1 MFYKVGLKIY
11 LLGDVM
17 NLTNTMS
24 PQLFLY
30 EKIKPFGLPIAILM
44 LMVMMVIPLPSI
56 LLDIFFTTNILLS
69 LLILM
74 VALHTFRPLD
84 FSSFPTVLLFA
95 TILRLGLNVASTR
108 IVLSAGH
115 TGPDAAGKVIEAFGE
130 FVIAGNYVVGIFVF
144 AILIII
150 NLVVI
155 TKGAGRVSEV
165 SARFTLD
172 AMPGKQMA
180 IDADLNAG
188 LLTSEEAK
196 QRRDD
201 VAKEADFY
209 GSMDGASKFV
219 KGDAVAGI
227 LILLINIIG
236 GLIIGIAQHD
246 LPASVAAENYII
258 LSVGDGLVAQ
268 IPSLL
273 LAIATAIIV
282 TRVSTSQDLS
292 QQIGSQIGMKQA
304 WLPSAGVL
312 FLLGLIPG
320 MPNVLFLIASGLTFF
335 IWWRI
340 KQKEDETNDG
350 SDTINENGETVVK
363 EEKDDDN
370 SINLS
375 EIADNSAISMQLGY
389 GLIQMVD
396 DENDGPLIARITGVR
411 KQISK
416 ELGFI
421 IPPVRIRDDL
431 SLDANHYRIRIGQ
444 EIVAEDKVFPQLIL
458 AIPGESAQTKIE
470 GTDVKDPSFGMEA
483 TWIERHQ
490 QAKAE
495 NLGYMV
501 VEPES
506 VIATHLNQVLSSQ
519 ANELLGQDDVQALLD
534 NLSKTSPQLVS
545 STVPKLI
552 PLNILTSVLKLLLAE
567 RMPISDLRR
576 ILEVL
581 ASQNHK
587 NNSPLDIAESIRPA
601 ISGLLIQQIAP
612 LNSPLPVI
620 TFSAELEQMIVN
632 ISKQTGAN
640 GLILEASLIQK
651 IVTAV
656 NSVMEKM
663 QNENRKAVMITAPVI
678 RRDLSHML
686 RQHIPNLDV
695 LSFTEL
701 PDNKKIEVIANI
713 GSEEQNNN

>member
-1 MFYKVGLKIY
+1 
-11 LLGDVM
+11 M
-17 NLTNTMS
+17 NLTSTMS
-24 PQLFLY
+24 PQIFLY
-30 EKIKPFGLPIAILM
+30 EKIKPFGLPLAILM
-44 LMVMMVIPLPSI
+44 LMVMMVIPLPSV

-74 VALHTFRPLD
+74 VSLHTFRPLD

-108 IVLSAGH
+108 IVLSEGH

-188 LLTSEEAK
+188 LLTAEEAK
-196 QRRDD
+196 QRREDIS
-201 VAKEADFY
+201 KEADFY

-219 KGDAVAGI
+219 KGDAIAGI

-246 LPASVAAENYII
+246 LPVSTAAENYII

-292 QQIGSQIGMKQA
+292 QQIGSQIGIKQA
-304 WLPSAGVL
+304 WLPSGGVL

-320 MPNVLFLIASGLTFF
+320 MPNMLFLTASGLTFF
-335 IWWRI
+335 IWWKI
-340 KQKEDETNDG
+340 KQKDQNPNEENNILDNNSTIDSDG
-350 SDTINENGETVVK
+350 NK
-363 EEKDDDN
+363 KDDDN
-370 SINLS
+370 SIDLS
-375 EIADNSAISMQLGY
+375 EVADNSAISMQLGY

-396 DENDGPLIARITGVR
+396 DENDGPLIGRITGVR

-416 ELGFI
+416 DLGFI

-431 SLDANHYRIRIGQ
+431 ALEANHYRIRIGQ
-444 EIVAEDKVFPQLIL
+444 EIVAEDKVFPQLLL

-490 QAKAE
+490 QARAE

-501 VEPES
+501 VEPDS
-506 VIATHLNQVLSSQ
+506 VIATHLNQILSSQ
-519 ANELLGQDDVQALLD
+519 ASELLGQDDVQALLD

-552 PLNILTSVLKLLLAE
+552 PLNIITSVLKSLLAE

-581 ASQNHK
+581 ASQNNK
-587 NNSPLDIAESIRPA
+587 NASPIDIAETVRPA

-632 ISKQTGAN
+632 IAKQTGEN
-640 GLILEASLIQK
+640 GLILEANLIQK
-651 IVTAV
+651 IVTAI

-686 RQHIPNLDV
+686 RQHIPSLDV

-701 PDNKKIEVIANI
+701 PDNKKIEVVANI
-713 GSEEQNNN
+713 GSEEQNKN

>member
-1 MFYKVGLKIY
+1 
-11 LLGDVM
+11 M
-17 NLTNTMS
+17 NLTNTFGGPIS
-24 PQLFLY
+24 LP
-30 EKIKPFGLPIAILM
+30 EKIKPFGLPVAILM
-44 LMVMMVIPLPSI
+44 LMVMMVIPLPSF

-74 VALHTFRPLD
+74 VSIHTFRPLD

-196 QRRDD
+196 QRREDI
-201 VAKEADFY
+201 AKEADFY

-219 KGDAVAGI
+219 KGDAIAGI

-236 GLIIGIAQHD
+236 GLIIGIAQHN
-246 LPASVAAENYII
+246 LPVSTAAENYII

-292 QQIGSQIGMKQA
+292 KQIGSQIGVKQA
-304 WLPSAGVL
+304 WLPSACVL

-320 MPNVLFLIASGLTFF
+320 MPNTLFLLGSGLTFF
-335 IWWRI
+335 IWWMLQR
-340 KQKEDETNDG
+340 KNESFNEDTTLAD
-350 SDTINENGETVVK
+350 ENVDADNK
-363 EEKDDDN
+363 KDDN
-370 SINLS
+370 SISLS
-375 EIADNSAISMQLGY
+375 EIADNSSISMQLGY
-389 GLIQMVD
+389 GLIQLVD
-396 DENDGPLIARITGVR
+396 DENEGPLIARITGVR

-416 ELGFI
+416 ELGFVV
-421 IPPVRIRDDL
+421 PQVRIRDDL
-431 SLDANHYRIRIGQ
+431 TLEANHYRIRIGQ
-444 EIVAEDKVFPQLIL
+444 EIVAEDKIFPQLLL
-458 AIPGESAQTKIE
+458 AIPGDSAQTKIE
-470 GTDVKDPSFGMEA
+470 GTDVKDPSFNMDA
-483 TWIERHQ
+483 TWIEPHQ
-490 QAKAE
+490 QARAE

-501 VEPES
+501 VEPEA
-506 VIATHLNQVLSSQ
+506 VIATHLNQILSKQ
-519 ANELLGQDDVQALLD
+519 ASELLGQDDVQALLD

-552 PLNILTSVLKLLLAE
+552 SLSVLTSILKSLLAE
-567 RMPISDLRR
+567 KMPISDLKR

-581 ASQNHK
+581 AGQNIK
-587 NNSPLDIAESIRPA
+587 NMTPIELAEAVRPT

-612 LNSPLPVI
+612 LNSPLPII

-632 ISKQTGAN
+632 IAKQTGPN
-640 GLILEASLIQK
+640 GLILEANLIQK
-651 IVTAV
+651 IVNAINDV
-656 NSVMEKM
+656 IEKL
-663 QNENRKAVMITAPVI
+663 QSENRKAVMITAPVI

-701 PDNKKIEVIANI
+701 PDNKKIEVVANI
-713 GSEEQNNN
+713 GSDEQNKN

>member
-1 MFYKVGLKIY
+1 
-11 LLGDVM
+11 M
-17 NLTNTMS
+17 NLTSTLGG
-24 PQLFLY
+24 QFFIL
-30 EKIKPFGLPIAILM
+30 EKLKPFGLPLAILM
-44 LMVMMVIPLPSI
+44 LMVMMVIPLPAF
-56 LLDIFFTTNILLS
+56 LLDVFFTTNILLS

-74 VALHTFRPLD
+74 VSLHTFRPLD

-108 IVLSAGH
+108 IVLSSGH
-115 TGPDAAGKVIEAFGE
+115 TGSDAAGKVIEAFGE

-201 VAKEADFY
+201 IAKEADFY

-219 KGDAVAGI
+219 KGDAIAGI

-236 GLIIGIAQHD
+236 GLIIGIAQHN
-246 LPASVAAENYII
+246 LPVSTAAENYII

-292 QQIGSQIGMKQA
+292 KQIGTQIGIKQA

-312 FLLGLIPG
+312 FLLGIIPG
-320 MPNVLFLIASGLTFF
+320 MPNLLFLTASALTFF
-335 IWWRI
+335 IWWTI
-340 KQKEDETNDG
+340 KKQAESSGEINDK
-350 SDTINENGETVVK
+350 SVK
-363 EEKDDDN
+363 ENDEDKLDNTDDDN
-370 SINLS
+370 TLSLS

-389 GLIQMVD
+389 GLIQLVD

-416 ELGFI
+416 DLGFI
-421 IPPVRIRDDL
+421 IPQVRIRDDL
-431 SLDANHYRIRIGQ
+431 SLEANHYRIRIGQ
-444 EIVAEDKVFPQLIL
+444 EIVAEDKIFPQLLL
-458 AIPGESAQTKIE
+458 AIPGDSAQTKIE
-470 GTDVKDPSFGMEA
+470 GTDVKDPSFNMDA
-483 TWIERHQ
+483 TWIEPHQ
-490 QAKAE
+490 QARAE

-501 VEPES
+501 VEPEA
-506 VIATHLNQVLSSQ
+506 VIATHLNQILSKQ
-519 ANELLGQDDVQALLD
+519 AADLLGQDDVQALLD

-545 STVPKLI
+545 STVPKLV
-552 PLNILTSVLKLLLAE
+552 PLNILTSILKLLLIE
-567 RMPISDLRR
+567 NMPISDLKR

-581 ASQNHK
+581 ASLNVK
-587 NNSPLDIAESIRPA
+587 TMSPIELAEAIRPT
-601 ISGLLIQQIAP
+601 ISSLLIQQIAP
-612 LNSPLPVI
+612 LNNALPII

-632 ISKQTGAN
+632 IAKQTGAN
-640 GLILEASLIQK
+640 GLILEGSLIQK
-651 IVTAV
+651 IVSGI

-663 QNENRKAVMITAPVI
+663 QTENRKAVMITAPVI
-678 RRDLSHML
+678 RRDLSQML
-686 RQHIPNLDV
+686 RQHIPTLDV

-701 PDNKKIEVIANI
+701 PDNKKIEVVANI
-713 GSEEQNNN
+713 GSDEESNN

>member
-1 MFYKVGLKIY
+1 
-11 LLGDVM
+11 
-17 NLTNTMS
+17 
-24 PQLFLY
+24 
-30 EKIKPFGLPIAILM
+30 
-44 LMVMMVIPLPSI
+44 
-56 LLDIFFTTNILLS
+56 
-69 LLILM
+69 
-74 VALHTFRPLD
+74 
-84 FSSFPTVLLFA
+84 
-95 TILRLGLNVASTR
+95 
-108 IVLSAGH
+108 
-115 TGPDAAGKVIEAFGE
+115 VIEAFGE

-196 QRRDD
+196 QRREDI
-201 VAKEADFY
+201 AKEADFY

-219 KGDAVAGI
+219 KGDAIAGI

-236 GLIIGIAQHD
+236 GLIIGIAQHN
-246 LPASVAAENYII
+246 LPVSTAAENYII

-292 QQIGSQIGMKQA
+292 KQIGSQIGVKQA
-304 WLPSAGVL
+304 WLPSACVL

-320 MPNVLFLIASGLTFF
+320 MPNTLFLLGSGLTFF
-335 IWWRI
+335 VWWMLRKKSEELEEDI
-340 KQKEDETNDG
+340 KISDENNDIED
-350 SDTINENGETVVK
+350 VK
-363 EEKDDDN
+363 DEN
-370 SINLS
+370 SISLS

-389 GLIQMVD
+389 GLIQLVD
-396 DENDGPLIARITGVR
+396 DENEGPLIARITGVR

-416 ELGFI
+416 ELGFV
-421 IPPVRIRDDL
+421 IPQVRIRDDL
-431 SLDANHYRIRIGQ
+431 TLEANHYRIRIGQ
-444 EIVAEDKVFPQLIL
+444 EIVAEDKIFPQLLL
-458 AIPGESAQTKIE
+458 AIPGDSAQTKIE
-470 GTDVKDPSFGMEA
+470 GTDVKDPSFNMDA
-483 TWIERHQ
+483 TWIEPHQ
-490 QAKAE
+490 QARAE

-501 VEPES
+501 VEPEA
-506 VIATHLNQVLSSQ
+506 VIATHLNQILSKQ
-519 ANELLGQDDVQALLD
+519 AYELLGQDDVQALLD

-545 STVPKLI
+545 SAVPKLI
-552 PLNILTSVLKLLLAE
+552 PLNILTSILKSLLAE
-567 RMPISDLRR
+567 KMPISDLKR

-581 ASQNHK
+581 ASQNIK
-587 NNSPLDIAESIRPA
+587 NMSPIELAEAVRPT

-612 LNSPLPVI
+612 LNSPLPII

-632 ISKQTGAN
+632 IAKQTGAN
-640 GLILEASLIQK
+640 GLILEANLIQK
-651 IVTAV
+651 IVTAINNV
-656 NSVMEKM
+656 IEKL
-663 QNENRKAVMITAPVI
+663 QSENRKAVMITAPVI

-686 RQHIPNLDV
+686 RQHIPTLDV

-701 PDNKKIEVIANI
+701 PDNKKIEVVANI
-713 GSEEQNNN
+713 GSEEQNKD

>member
-1 MFYKVGLKIY
+1 
-11 LLGDVM
+11 M
-17 NLTNTMS
+17 NLTNTLGGPIS
-24 PQLFLY
+24 LP
-30 EKIKPFGLPIAILM
+30 ERIKPFGLPVAILM
-44 LMVMMVIPLPSI
+44 LMVMMVIPLPSF

-74 VALHTFRPLD
+74 VSIHTFRPLD

-196 QRRDD
+196 QRREDIS
-201 VAKEADFY
+201 KEADFY

-219 KGDAVAGI
+219 KGDAIAGI

-236 GLIIGIAQHD
+236 GLIIGIAQHN
-246 LPASVAAENYII
+246 LPVSTAAENYII

-292 QQIGSQIGMKQA
+292 KQIGSQIGVKQA
-304 WLPSAGVL
+304 WLPSACVL

-320 MPNVLFLIASGLTFF
+320 MPNTLFLLGSGLTFF
-335 IWWRI
+335 VWWMLRKKSEELDEDIRI
-340 KQKEDETNDG
+340 SDENNDVED
-350 SDTINENGETVVK
+350 VK
-363 EEKDDDN
+363 DEN
-370 SINLS
+370 SISLS

-389 GLIQMVD
+389 GLIQLVD
-396 DENDGPLIARITGVR
+396 DENEGPLIARITGVR

-416 ELGFI
+416 ELGFV
-421 IPPVRIRDDL
+421 IPQVRIRDDL
-431 SLDANHYRIRIGQ
+431 TLEANHYRIRIGQ
-444 EIVAEDKVFPQLIL
+444 EIVAEDKIFPQLLL
-458 AIPGESAQTKIE
+458 AIPGDSAQTKIE
-470 GTDVKDPSFGMEA
+470 GTDVKDPSFNMDA
-483 TWIERHQ
+483 TWIEPHQ
-490 QAKAE
+490 QARAE

-501 VEPES
+501 VEPEA
-506 VIATHLNQVLSSQ
+506 VIATHLNQILSKQ
-519 ANELLGQDDVQALLD
+519 ASELLGQDDVQALLD

-545 STVPKLI
+545 SAVPKLI
-552 PLNILTSVLKLLLAE
+552 PLNILTSILKSLLAE
-567 RMPISDLRR
+567 KMPISDLKR

-581 ASQNHK
+581 ASQNIK
-587 NNSPLDIAESIRPA
+587 NMSPIELAEAVRPT

-612 LNSPLPVI
+612 LNSPLPII

-632 ISKQTGAN
+632 IAKQTGAN
-640 GLILEASLIQK
+640 GLILEANLIQK
-651 IVTAV
+651 IVTAINNV
-656 NSVMEKM
+656 IEKL
-663 QNENRKAVMITAPVI
+663 QSENRKAVMITAPVI

-686 RQHIPNLDV
+686 RQHIPTLDV

-701 PDNKKIEVIANI
+701 PDNKKIEVVANI
-713 GSEEQNNN
+713 GSEEQNKD

>member
-1 MFYKVGLKIY
+1 
-11 LLGDVM
+11 M
-17 NLTNTMS
+17 NLTNTLGGPIS
-24 PQLFLY
+24 LP
-30 EKIKPFGLPIAILM
+30 EKIKPFGLPVAILM
-44 LMVMMVIPLPSI
+44 LMVMMVIPLPSF

-74 VALHTFRPLD
+74 VSIHTFRPLD

-196 QRRDD
+196 QRREDI
-201 VAKEADFY
+201 AKEADFY

-219 KGDAVAGI
+219 KGDAIAGI

-236 GLIIGIAQHD
+236 GLIIGIAQHN
-246 LPASVAAENYII
+246 LPVSTAAENYII

-292 QQIGSQIGMKQA
+292 KQIGSQIGVKQA
-304 WLPSAGVL
+304 WLPSACVL

-320 MPNVLFLIASGLTFF
+320 MPNTLFLLGSGLTFF
-335 IWWRI
+335 VWWMLRKKSEELDEDTRI
-340 KQKEDETNDG
+340 SDENNDIED
-350 SDTINENGETVVK
+350 VK
-363 EEKDDDN
+363 DEN
-370 SINLS
+370 SISLS

-389 GLIQMVD
+389 GLIQLVD
-396 DENDGPLIARITGVR
+396 DENEGPLIARITGVR

-416 ELGFI
+416 ELGFV
-421 IPPVRIRDDL
+421 IPQVRIRDDL
-431 SLDANHYRIRIGQ
+431 TLEANHYRIRIGQ
-444 EIVAEDKVFPQLIL
+444 EIVAEDKIFPQLLL
-458 AIPGESAQTKIE
+458 AIPGDSAQTKIE
-470 GTDVKDPSFGMEA
+470 GTDVKDPSFNMDA
-483 TWIERHQ
+483 TWIEPHQ
-490 QAKAE
+490 QARAE

-501 VEPES
+501 VEPEA
-506 VIATHLNQVLSSQ
+506 VIATHLNQILSKQ
-519 ANELLGQDDVQALLD
+519 ASELLGQDDVQALLD

-545 STVPKLI
+545 SAVPKLI
-552 PLNILTSVLKLLLAE
+552 PLNILTSILKSLLAE
-567 RMPISDLRR
+567 KMPISDLKR

-581 ASQNHK
+581 ASQNIK
-587 NNSPLDIAESIRPA
+587 NMSPIELAEAVRPT

-612 LNSPLPVI
+612 LNSPLPII

-632 ISKQTGAN
+632 IAKQTGAN
-640 GLILEASLIQK
+640 GLILEANLIQK
-651 IVTAV
+651 IVTAINNV
-656 NSVMEKM
+656 IEKL
-663 QNENRKAVMITAPVI
+663 QSENRKAVMITAPVI

-686 RQHIPNLDV
+686 RQHIPTLDV

-701 PDNKKIEVIANI
+701 PDNKKIEVVANI
-713 GSEEQNNN
+713 GSEEQNKD

>member
-1 MFYKVGLKIY
+1 
-11 LLGDVM
+11 M
-17 NLTNTMS
+17 NLTNTLGGPIS
-24 PQLFLY
+24 LP
-30 EKIKPFGLPIAILM
+30 EKIKPFGLPVAILM
-44 LMVMMVIPLPSI
+44 LMVMMVIPLPSF

-74 VALHTFRPLD
+74 VSIHTFRPLD

-196 QRRDD
+196 QRREDI
-201 VAKEADFY
+201 AKEADFY

-219 KGDAVAGI
+219 KGDAIAGI

-236 GLIIGIAQHD
+236 GLIIGIAQHN
-246 LPASVAAENYII
+246 LPVSTAAENYII

-292 QQIGSQIGMKQA
+292 KQIGSQIGVKQA
-304 WLPSAGVL
+304 WLPSACVL

-320 MPNVLFLIASGLTFF
+320 MPNTLFLLGSGLTFF
-335 IWWRI
+335 VWWMLRKKSEQLDEDIRI
-340 KQKEDETNDG
+340 SDETNDIE
-350 SDTINENGETVVK
+350 DVK
-363 EEKDDDN
+363 DEN
-370 SINLS
+370 SISLS

-389 GLIQMVD
+389 GLIQLVD
-396 DENDGPLIARITGVR
+396 DENEGPLIARITGVR

-416 ELGFI
+416 ELGFV
-421 IPPVRIRDDL
+421 IPQVRIRDDL
-431 SLDANHYRIRIGQ
+431 TLEANHYRIRIGQ
-444 EIVAEDKVFPQLIL
+444 EIVAEDKIFPQLLL
-458 AIPGESAQTKIE
+458 AIPGDSAQTKIE
-470 GTDVKDPSFGMEA
+470 GTDVKDPSFNMDA
-483 TWIERHQ
+483 TWIEPHQ
-490 QAKAE
+490 QARAE

-501 VEPES
+501 VEPEA
-506 VIATHLNQVLSSQ
+506 VIATHLNQILSKQ
-519 ANELLGQDDVQALLD
+519 ASELLGQDDVQALLD

-545 STVPKLI
+545 SAVPKLI
-552 PLNILTSVLKLLLAE
+552 PLNILTSILKSLLAE
-567 RMPISDLRR
+567 KMPISDLKR

-581 ASQNHK
+581 ASQNIK
-587 NNSPLDIAESIRPA
+587 NMSPIELAEAVRPT

-612 LNSPLPVI
+612 LNSPLPII

-632 ISKQTGAN
+632 IAKQTGAN
-640 GLILEASLIQK
+640 GLILEANLIQK
-651 IVTAV
+651 IVTAINNV
-656 NSVMEKM
+656 IEKL
-663 QNENRKAVMITAPVI
+663 QSENRKAVMITAPVI

-686 RQHIPNLDV
+686 RQHIPTLDV

-701 PDNKKIEVIANI
+701 PDNKKIEVVANI
-713 GSEEQNNN
+713 GSEEQNKD

>member
-1 MFYKVGLKIY
+1 
-11 LLGDVM
+11 M
-17 NLTNTMS
+17 NLTSTLGG
-24 PQLFLY
+24 QFFIL
-30 EKIKPFGLPIAILM
+30 EKLKPFGLPLAILM
-44 LMVMMVIPLPSI
+44 LMVMMVIPLPAF
-56 LLDIFFTTNILLS
+56 LLDVFFTTNILLS

-74 VALHTFRPLD
+74 VSLHTFRPLD

-108 IVLSAGH
+108 IVLSSGH
-115 TGPDAAGKVIEAFGE
+115 TGSDAAGKVIEAFGE

-201 VAKEADFY
+201 IAKEADFY

-219 KGDAVAGI
+219 KGDAIAGI

-236 GLIIGIAQHD
+236 GLIIGIAQHN
-246 LPASVAAENYII
+246 LPVSTAAENYII

-292 QQIGSQIGMKQA
+292 KQIGTQIGIKQA

-312 FLLGLIPG
+312 FLLGIIPG
-320 MPNVLFLIASGLTFF
+320 MPNLLFLTASALTFF
-335 IWWRI
+335 IWWTI
-340 KQKEDETNDG
+340 KKQGESSGEINDK
-350 SDTINENGETVVK
+350 SVK
-363 EEKDDDN
+363 ENDEDKLDNTDDDN
-370 SINLS
+370 TLSLS

-389 GLIQMVD
+389 GLIQLVD

-416 ELGFI
+416 DLGFI
-421 IPPVRIRDDL
+421 IPQVRIRDDL
-431 SLDANHYRIRIGQ
+431 SLEANHYRIRIGQ
-444 EIVAEDKVFPQLIL
+444 EIVAEDKIFPQLLL
-458 AIPGESAQTKIE
+458 AIPGDSAQTKIE
-470 GTDVKDPSFGMEA
+470 GTDVKDPSFNMDA
-483 TWIERHQ
+483 TWIEPHQ
-490 QAKAE
+490 QARAE

-501 VEPES
+501 VEPEA
-506 VIATHLNQVLSSQ
+506 VIATHLNQILSKQ
-519 ANELLGQDDVQALLD
+519 AADLLGQDDVQALLD

-545 STVPKLI
+545 STVPKLV
-552 PLNILTSVLKLLLAE
+552 PLNILTSILKLLLIE
-567 RMPISDLRR
+567 KMPISDLKR

-581 ASQNHK
+581 ASLNVK
-587 NNSPLDIAESIRPA
+587 TMSPIELAEAIRPT
-601 ISGLLIQQIAP
+601 ISSLLIQQIAP
-612 LNSPLPVI
+612 LNNALPII

-632 ISKQTGAN
+632 IAKQTGAN
-640 GLILEASLIQK
+640 GLILEGSLIQK
-651 IVTAV
+651 IVSGI

-663 QNENRKAVMITAPVI
+663 QTENRKAVMITAPVI
-678 RRDLSHML
+678 RRDLSQML
-686 RQHIPNLDV
+686 RQHIPTLDI

-701 PDNKKIEVIANI
+701 PDNKKIEVVANI
-713 GSEEQNNN
+713 GSDEESNN

>member
-1 MFYKVGLKIY
+1 
-11 LLGDVM
+11 M
-17 NLTNTMS
+17 NLTSTMS
-24 PQLFLY
+24 PQIFLY
-30 EKIKPFGLPIAILM
+30 EKIKPFGLPLAILM
-44 LMVMMVIPLPSI
+44 LMVMMVIPLPSV

-74 VALHTFRPLD
+74 VSLHTFRPLD

-108 IVLSAGH
+108 IVLSEGH

-188 LLTSEEAK
+188 LLTAEEAK
-196 QRRDD
+196 QRREDIS
-201 VAKEADFY
+201 KEADFY

-219 KGDAVAGI
+219 KGDAIAGI

-246 LPASVAAENYII
+246 LPVSTAAENYII

-292 QQIGSQIGMKQA
+292 EQIGSQIGIKQA
-304 WLPSAGVL
+304 WLPSGGVL

-320 MPNVLFLIASGLTFF
+320 MPNMLFLTASGLTFF
-335 IWWRI
+335 IWWKI
-340 KQKEDETNDG
+340 KQKDQNPNEENNILDNNSNIDSDG
-350 SDTINENGETVVK
+350 TK
-363 EEKDDDN
+363 KDDDN
-370 SINLS
+370 SIDLS
-375 EIADNSAISMQLGY
+375 EVADNSAISMQLGY

-396 DENDGPLIARITGVR
+396 DENDGPLIGRITGVR

-416 ELGFI
+416 DLGFI
-421 IPPVRIRDDL
+421 IPQVRIRDDL
-431 SLDANHYRIRIGQ
+431 SLEANNYRIRIGQ
-444 EIVAEDKVFPQLIL
+444 EIVAEDKVFPQLLL

-490 QAKAE
+490 QARAE

-501 VEPES
+501 VEPDS
-506 VIATHLNQVLSSQ
+506 VIATHLNQILSSQ
-519 ANELLGQDDVQALLD
+519 ASELLGQDDVQALLD

-552 PLNILTSVLKLLLAE
+552 PLNIITSVLKSLLAE

-581 ASQNHK
+581 ASQNNK
-587 NNSPLDIAESIRPA
+587 NASPIDIAETVRPA

-632 ISKQTGAN
+632 IAKQTGEN
-640 GLILEASLIQK
+640 GLILEANLIQK
-651 IVTAV
+651 IVTAI

-686 RQHIPNLDV
+686 RQHIPSLDV

-701 PDNKKIEVIANI
+701 PDNKKIEVVANI
-713 GSEEQNNN
+713 GSEEQNKN

>member
-1 MFYKVGLKIY
+1 
-11 LLGDVM
+11 M
-17 NLTNTMS
+17 NLTSTLS
-24 PQLFLY
+24 KDFFPF
-30 EKIKPFGLPIAILM
+30 EKLKALGLPVAILM
-44 LMVMMVIPLPSI
+44 LMMMMVVPLPAV

-74 VALHTFRPLD
+74 VSLHTFRPLD

-196 QRRDD
+196 QRREDI
-201 VAKEADFY
+201 AKEADFY

-219 KGDAVAGI
+219 KGDAIAGI

-246 LPASVAAENYII
+246 LPVSTAAENYII

-292 QQIGSQIGMKQA
+292 KQIGSQIGIKQA

-312 FLLGLIPG
+312 FLLGIIPG
-320 MPNVLFLIASGLTFF
+320 MPNFLFLIASGLTLF
-335 IWWRI
+335 IWWTI
-340 KQKEDETNDG
+340 KKQSENSTVYNETQKINNDE
-350 SDTINENGETVVK
+350 SDVDQ
-363 EEKDDDN
+363 EKDEN
-370 SINLS
+370 SISLS

-389 GLIQMVD
+389 GLIQLVD

-421 IPPVRIRDDL
+421 IPQVRIRDDL
-431 SLDANHYRIRIGQ
+431 SLEANHYRIRIGQ
-444 EIVAEDKVFPQLIL
+444 EIVAEDKIFPQLLL
-458 AIPGESAQTKIE
+458 AIPGDSAQTKID
-470 GTDVKDPSFGMEA
+470 GTDVKDPSFNMDA
-483 TWIERHQ
+483 TWIEPHQ
-490 QAKAE
+490 QARAE

-501 VEPES
+501 VEPEA
-506 VIATHLNQVLSSQ
+506 VIATHLNQVLSKQSS
-519 ANELLGQDDVQALLD
+519 ELLGQDDVQALLD
-534 NLSKTSPQLVS
+534 NLSETSPQLVS
-545 STVPKLI
+545 SSVPKLI
-552 PLNILTSVLKLLLAE
+552 PLNILTSILKSLLAE
-567 RMPISDLRR
+567 RMPISDLKR

-581 ASQNHK
+581 TTQNVKNAS
-587 NNSPLDIAESIRPA
+587 PIELAESIRPA

-612 LNSPLPVI
+612 LNSPLPII

-632 ISKQTGAN
+632 IAKQTGAN

-651 IVTAV
+651 IVSAI
-656 NSVMEKM
+656 NEVMEKM
-663 QNENRKAVMITAPVI
+663 QSQNRNAIMITAPVI

-686 RQHIPNLDV
+686 RQHIPSLNV

-701 PDNKKIEVIANI
+701 PDSKKIEVVANI
-713 GSEEQNNN
+713 GSEETSNN

>member
-1 MFYKVGLKIY
+1 
-11 LLGDVM
+11 M
-17 NLTNTMS
+17 NLTNTFGGPIS
-24 PQLFLY
+24 LP
-30 EKIKPFGLPIAILM
+30 ERIKPFGLPVAILM
-44 LMVMMVIPLPSI
+44 LMVMMVIPLPSF

-74 VALHTFRPLD
+74 VSIHTFRPLD

-108 IVLSAGH
+108 IVLSEGH

-196 QRRDD
+196 QRREDI
-201 VAKEADFY
+201 AKEADFY

-219 KGDAVAGI
+219 KGDAIAGI

-236 GLIIGIAQHD
+236 GLIIGIAQHN
-246 LPASVAAENYII
+246 LPVSTAAENYII

-292 QQIGSQIGMKQA
+292 KQIGSQIGVKQA
-304 WLPSAGVL
+304 WLPSACVL

-320 MPNVLFLIASGLTFF
+320 MPNTLFLVGSGLTFF
-335 IWWRI
+335 IWWMLQR
-340 KQKEDETNDG
+340 KNESFDQDTSLADESIDA
-350 SDTINENGETVVK
+350 DD
-363 EEKDDDN
+363 EKDNN
-370 SINLS
+370 SISLS
-375 EIADNSAISMQLGY
+375 EIADNSSISMQLGY
-389 GLIQMVD
+389 GLIQLVD
-396 DENDGPLIARITGVR
+396 DENEGPLIARITGVR

-416 ELGFI
+416 ELGFV
-421 IPPVRIRDDL
+421 IPQVRIRDDL
-431 SLDANHYRIRIGQ
+431 TLEANHYRIRIGQ
-444 EIVAEDKVFPQLIL
+444 EIVAEDKIFPQLLL
-458 AIPGESAQTKIE
+458 AIPGDSAQTKIE
-470 GTDVKDPSFGMEA
+470 GTDVKDPSFNMDA
-483 TWIERHQ
+483 TWIEPHQ
-490 QAKAE
+490 QARAE

-501 VEPES
+501 VEPEA
-506 VIATHLNQVLSSQ
+506 VIATHLNQILSKQ
-519 ANELLGQDDVQALLD
+519 ASELLGQDDVQALLD

-545 STVPKLI
+545 STVPKIISLSV
-552 PLNILTSVLKLLLAE
+552 LTSILKSLLAE
-567 RMPISDLRR
+567 KMPISDLKR

-581 ASQNHK
+581 AGQNIK
-587 NNSPLDIAESIRPA
+587 NMSPVELAEAVRPT

-612 LNSPLPVI
+612 LNSPLPII

-632 ISKQTGAN
+632 IAKQTGPN
-640 GLILEASLIQK
+640 GLILEANLIQK
-651 IVTAV
+651 IVTAINDV
-656 NSVMEKM
+656 IEKL

-701 PDNKKIEVIANI
+701 PDNKKIEVVANI
-713 GSEEQNNN
+713 GSDEQNKN